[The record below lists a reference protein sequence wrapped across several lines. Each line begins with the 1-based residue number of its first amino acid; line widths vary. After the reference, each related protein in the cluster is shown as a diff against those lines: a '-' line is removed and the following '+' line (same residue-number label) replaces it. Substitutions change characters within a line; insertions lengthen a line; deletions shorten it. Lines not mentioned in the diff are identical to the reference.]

1 MVNTAIRMS
10 NMYDTRASRSHAA
23 DALGDRPRNGA
34 AYGPRTESRF
44 GNDAIGELFVNGVNA
59 GRAFFI

>member
-1 MVNTAIRMS
+1 M
-10 NMYDTRASRSHAA
+10 
-23 DALGDRPRNGA
+23 RPAPELA
-34 AYGPRTESRF
+34 AYGSRTEIRF